1 MGTTEIATTR
11 EFNAQQ
17 LDLIKRTICVGAT
30 DDELHLFVMQAQR
43 MGLDPFAR
51 QIHAVKRSTWNA
63 TTRQNEDRM
72 TIQVGIDG
80 LRLVA
85 DRTGR
90 YAPGKEASFTYKDGA
105 LVSATAYVLKL
116 VAGTWHECASTA
128 FWNEYAAL
136 KRDGTPTQMW
146 ATKPHIMLAKCAEAA
161 ALRRAFP
168 AELSGVYT
176 DDEMAQADNS
186 APVIGVPLE
195 AKPAPVQAPAVEIID
210 APAPA
215 PVVTWQ
221 QTIKDL
227 GVGLN
232 ARMREGKIKEQRLLD
247 EANASLAFARDV
259 LKLNQ
264 QGEADEIIGHLRELI
279 KAVDAKASVSDARE
293 EVKRLFGKL
302 RDKREF
308 AEATLTDGA
317 KGNID
322 QALNFARE
330 ALNSIDPLTIE
341 EAREMLA
348 RLTKDFTN

>member
-17 LDLIKRTICVGAT
+17 IDLIKRTICVGAT

-90 YAPGKEASFTYKDGA
+90 YAPGKEASFTYKDGQ

-116 VAGTWHECASTA
+116 VGGTWHECASTA
-128 FWNEYAAL
+128 FWSEYAAL

-146 ATKPHIMLAKCAEAA
+146 ATKPHIMLSKCAEAA

-210 APAPA
+210 APAP
-215 PVVTWQ
+215 VVTWQ
-221 QTIKDL
+221 QAIKDL

-232 ARMREGKIKEQRLLD
+232 ARVKGGKVSEEKIVNEIT
-247 EANASLAFARDV
+247 ASLAFARDV
-259 LKLNQ
+259 LRENNETKS
-264 QGEADEIIGHLRELI
+264 AEIIAHLRGLI
-279 KAVDAKASVSDARE
+279 NQVDS
-293 EVKRLFGKL
+293 L
-302 RDKREF
+302 
-308 AEATLTDGA
+308 
-317 KGNID
+317 
-322 QALNFARE
+322 
-330 ALNSIDPLTIE
+330 
-341 EAREMLA
+341 
-348 RLTKDFTN
+348 

>member
-17 LDLIKRTICVGAT
+17 IDLIKRTICVGAT

-90 YAPGKEASFTYKDGA
+90 YAPGREASFTYKDGA

-116 VAGTWHECASTA
+116 VGGVWHECASTA
-128 FWNEYAAL
+128 FWSEYAAL

-146 ATKPHIMLAKCAEAA
+146 ATKPHIMLSKCAEAA

-210 APAPA
+210 APAP
-215 PVVTWQ
+215 VVTWQ
-221 QTIKDL
+221 QAIKDL

-232 ARMREGKIKEQRLLD
+232 ARVKGGKVSEEKIVNEIT
-247 EANASLAFARDV
+247 ASLAFARDV
-259 LKLNQ
+259 LRENNETKS
-264 QGEADEIIGHLRELI
+264 AEIIAHLRGLI
-279 KAVDAKASVSDARE
+279 NQVDS
-293 EVKRLFGKL
+293 L
-302 RDKREF
+302 
-308 AEATLTDGA
+308 
-317 KGNID
+317 
-322 QALNFARE
+322 
-330 ALNSIDPLTIE
+330 
-341 EAREMLA
+341 
-348 RLTKDFTN
+348 